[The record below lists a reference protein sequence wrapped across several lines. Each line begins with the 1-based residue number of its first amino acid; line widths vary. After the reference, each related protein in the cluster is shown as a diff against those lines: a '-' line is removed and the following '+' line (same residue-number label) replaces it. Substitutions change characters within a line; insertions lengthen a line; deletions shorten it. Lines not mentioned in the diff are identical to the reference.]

1 MSSAC
6 RGVRV
11 LPRGGRPREKTRAD
25 ANGRE
30 ASGGERRKGR
40 PPGGLL
46 PGSPP
51 RLLDRASRS
60 ATLHSMTWPGP
71 KALSGDRGPDSGRRL
86 RPQEET
92 ADGAEIRHGASRTRT
107 GDLLGCDSCAWM
119 AELWLELSAS
129 RDLRFS
135 FPNHF
140 PDSLWRVSHKD
151 NSRRAPVNSY
161 LRSNVS
167 VAPRARAAC
176 PTVTGPI
183 MRRAL
188 APPVGTGAARPG
200 RVGRSRSSPP
210 ALRSRRH
217 ADRRVARTRPA
228 ASPRRRGRGAGR
240 RGRAP

>member
-1 MSSAC
+1 VAPKQADDWPQPSAASPGSPASSAAGAGPIPGYRAQRSAESVDSPMSSAC

-30 ASGGERRKGR
+30 ASGRERRKRR
-40 PPGGLL
+40 PPGALL

-135 FPNHF
+135 SPTTSRTVCGVFPT
-140 PDSLWRVSHKD
+140 KTT
-151 NSRRAPVNSY
+151 
-161 LRSNVS
+161 
-167 VAPRARAAC
+167 AAE
-176 PTVTGPI
+176 
-183 MRRAL
+183 RL
-188 APPVGTGAARPG
+188 
-200 RVGRSRSSPP
+200 
-210 ALRSRRH
+210 
-217 ADRRVARTRPA
+217 
-228 ASPRRRGRGAGR
+228 
-240 RGRAP
+240 